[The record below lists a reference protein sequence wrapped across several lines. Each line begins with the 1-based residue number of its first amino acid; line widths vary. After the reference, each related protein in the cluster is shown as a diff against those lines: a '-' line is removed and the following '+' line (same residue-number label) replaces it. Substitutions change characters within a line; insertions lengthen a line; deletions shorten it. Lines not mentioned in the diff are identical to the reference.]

1 MATKQRN
8 QQTFSAFVPELND
21 VLYFHCW
28 TTDTRCGF
36 CHSCWCSELE
46 GTSKA
51 ATTKVSYYNRTWE
64 RFDYETVL
72 RRAIEKFPKSI
83 AKELHEQLIERKAKE
98 ESDKA
103 NAFVERFK
111 ALHDGLTDRQ
121 KEVLA
126 QTPPM
131 QTQEDADRMMGIMG
145 VMNVFNQ
152 MEGTRA

>member
-28 TTDTRCGF
+28 TTDTRYGF

-83 AKELHEQLIERKAKE
+83 AKELHEQLSERKAKE
-98 ESDKA
+98 VHEQCEKQIA
-103 NAFVERFK
+103 AFK
-111 ALHDGLTDRQ
+111 QLHAGLTDRQ

-131 QTQEDADRMMGIMG
+131 QSEEDMHRMMGIMG

-152 MEGTRA
+152 MQ

>member
-28 TTDTRCGF
+28 TTDTRYGF

-51 ATTKVSYYNRTWE
+51 STTKVSYYNRTWE

-98 ESDKA
+98 VHEQCEKQIA
-103 NAFVERFK
+103 AFK
-111 ALHDGLTDRQ
+111 QLHAGLTDRQ

-131 QTQEDADRMMGIMG
+131 QSEEDMHRMMGIMG

-152 MEGTRA
+152 MQ